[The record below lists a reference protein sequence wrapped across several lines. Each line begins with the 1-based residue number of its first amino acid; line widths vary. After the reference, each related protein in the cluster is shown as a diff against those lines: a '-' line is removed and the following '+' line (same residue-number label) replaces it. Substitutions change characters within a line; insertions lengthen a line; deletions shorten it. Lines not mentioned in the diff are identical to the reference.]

1 MILSTPVAHLICLGL
16 VALDLIARAWRIEW
30 YVRGLGHP
38 VSFWEAFT
46 ANAFGEAACA
56 VTPLRLGGE
65 PARLAGLLRS
75 RIPAPAALVAIS
87 VEILAAWPVIVGF
100 GVWLGWRYAPEWW
113 AQAGPALTRSA
124 RHSVEWMIVIGLL
137 TLAAWILV
145 RRRFP
150 RHQSRLRRSARR
162 MMVYWRRTPR
172 WAVAASLPCTAINVV
187 TRVAVLP
194 VLVLTLPDHPP
205 LGPVLLG
212 SFALLYSQLIL
223 PTPSG
228 VGAVELGFLAGAAG
242 DLGDDAGRLLLAW
255 RFYTSGAGVLL
266 GAALAVRYYGWETV
280 RRLLRPVP
288 RTPAPLD

>member
-1 MILSTPVAHLICLGL
+1 MVSTPIAHLICLGL
-16 VALDLIARAWRIEW
+16 VAGDLIVRAWRIQW

-38 VSFWEAFT
+38 VSFWDAFV

-65 PARLAGLLRS
+65 PARLAGLLRT
-75 RIPAPAALVAIS
+75 RVPAPAALVAIS
-87 VEILAAWPVIVGF
+87 VEILAAWPIVVGF
-100 GVWLGWRYAPEWW
+100 GIWLGWRYAPEWW
-113 AQAGPALTRSA
+113 ALAGPALTRSA
-124 RHSVEWMIVIGLL
+124 RRSVEWMVVIGLL

-162 MMVYWRRTPR
+162 VMVYWRRTPS
-172 WAVAASLPCTAINVV
+172 WSVLASFPCTAINVV
-187 TRVAVLP
+187 ARVAVLP
-194 VLVLTLPDHPP
+194 VLVLTMPDHPP

-255 RFYTSGAGVLL
+255 RFYTSGVGVLL
-266 GAALAVRYYGWETV
+266 GAALAVRYYGWEKV
-280 RRLLRPVP
+280 RRMLRPEP
-288 RTPAPLD
+288 RFPSPPL

>member
-1 MILSTPVAHLICLGL
+1 MIEPRTAYTVCLGL
-16 VALDLIARAWRIEW
+16 IAFDLVVRAWRIQW
-30 YVRGLGHP
+30 YLRGFGHP
-38 VSFWEAFT
+38 VSFYDAFV
-46 ANAFGEAACA
+46 ANAFGETACA

-65 PARLAGLLRS
+65 PARLAGLLRADV
-75 RIPAPAALVAIS
+75 PGPAALVAIS
-87 VEILAAWPVIVGF
+87 VEILAAWPVVTALAI
-100 GVWLGWRYAPEWW
+100 WLGWSYFPEWW
-113 AQAGPALTRSA
+113 AHAGPALSRSA
-124 RHSVEWMIVIGLL
+124 RHGVEWAVVIGLA
-137 TLAAWILV
+137 TLLAWRAV

-172 WAVAASLPCTAINVV
+172 WAVLASIPCSALNVA

-205 LGPVLLG
+205 LGPVILG

-242 DLGDDAGRLLLAW
+242 DMGDEAGRLLVVW
-255 RFYTSGAGVLL
+255 RLYTSGIGIAL
-266 GAALAVRYYGWETV
+266 GALLALRYYGWEPV
-280 RRLLRPVP
+280 RQAAQRLLNRP
-288 RTPAPLD
+288 A

>member
-1 MILSTPVAHLICLGL
+1 
-16 VALDLIARAWRIEW
+16 
-30 YVRGLGHP
+30 
-38 VSFWEAFT
+38 
-46 ANAFGEAACA
+46 
-56 VTPLRLGGE
+56 
-65 PARLAGLLRS
+65 
-75 RIPAPAALVAIS
+75 
-87 VEILAAWPVIVGF
+87 
-100 GVWLGWRYAPEWW
+100 
-113 AQAGPALTRSA
+113 
-124 RHSVEWMIVIGLL
+124 
-137 TLAAWILV
+137 
-145 RRRFP
+145 
-150 RHQSRLRRSARR
+150 

>member
-1 MILSTPVAHLICLGL
+1 MILSTPVANLICLGL
-16 VALDLIARAWRIEW
+16 VAGDLIVRAWRIQW
-30 YVRGLGHP
+30 YVRGLGVP
-38 VSFWEAFT
+38 VSFWDAFV

-65 PARLAGLLRS
+65 PARLAGLLRT
-75 RIPAPAALVAIS
+75 RVPAPAALVAIS
-87 VEILAAWPVIVGF
+87 VEILAAWPIVVGI
-100 GVWLGWRYAPEWW
+100 GIWLGWRYAPEWW
-113 AQAGPALTRSA
+113 EQAGPALTRSA
-124 RHSVEWMIVIGLL
+124 RHSVEWMVVIGLL

-162 MMVYWRRTPR
+162 MLVYWRRTPS
-172 WAVAASLPCTAINVV
+172 WSVLASFPCTAGNVV
-187 TRVAVLP
+187 ARVAILP
-194 VLVLTLPDHPP
+194 VLVLTLHDQPP

-242 DLGDDAGRLLLAW
+242 DLGDDAGRLLVIW
-255 RFYTSGAGVLL
+255 RLYTSGIGVVL
-266 GAALAVRYYGWETV
+266 GAILAVRYFGWESV
-280 RRLLRPVP
+280 RRMLKPEP
-288 RTPAPLD
+288 RLPGPSL

>member
-1 MILSTPVAHLICLGL
+1 VTFSTPAAHLICLGL
-16 VALDLIARAWRIEW
+16 VAIDLIVRAWRIEW
-30 YVRGLGHP
+30 YLRGLGHP
-38 VSFWEAFT
+38 VSFWDAFV

-65 PARLAGLLRS
+65 PARLAGLLRT
-75 RIPAPAALVAIS
+75 RVPAPAALVAIS

-100 GVWLGWRYAPEWW
+100 GAWVGWRYAPEWW
-113 AQAGPALTRSA
+113 DQAGPALTRSA
-124 RHSVEWMIVIGLL
+124 RHSVEWMVVIGLL

-187 TRVAVLP
+187 ARVAILP
-194 VLVLTLPDHPP
+194 VLVMTLPDHPP

-242 DLGDDAGRLLLAW
+242 DLGDDAGRLLVAW
-255 RFYTSGAGVLL
+255 RLYTSFAGVAL
-266 GAALAVRYYGWETV
+266 GAVLAVRYFGWESV
-280 RRLLRPVP
+280 RRLLRPAP
-288 RTPAPLD
+288 RPPA